1 MQVQG
6 CRVRRSHQVR
16 AHRRRAG
23 RGVASLMLAATL
35 PVLSMTLPP
44 TASAA
49 PAGAV
54 VVIGDSFATNHSDD
68 LGPACGH
75 SPTSWPARLARRT
88 GDHLI
93 NVSCSG
99 ASLFGRYNVYDQ
111 AKKAQKRN
119 GFGPRTRA
127 VLVQLGFNDWSG
139 NRLHGRC
146 VATECA
152 HDGKLRTMTAATY
165 AGRLRAL
172 VDYVRFYA
180 PKAAI
185 RIVGYPELFAD
196 GAHNLCTNVAGTKIT
211 KPQTRA
217 AVDAELSLRNTQ
229 SGAADILGTGF
240 VDARAVTA
248 GHGMCSTDPWVRG
261 VMYPRPGLAETL
273 MVRHPTE
280 HGDLVLAKAVADS
293 LDG

>member
-1 MQVQG
+1 MASAPDP
-6 CRVRRSHQVR
+6 RRPGAARLQRLERQPAPR
-16 AHRRRAG
+16 ALRGNRMRPRRQTAHHDDRHLRRPVTRAG
-23 RGVASLMLAATL
+23 RL
-35 PVLSMTLPP
+35 
-44 TASAA
+44 
-49 PAGAV
+49 
-54 VVIGDSFATNHSDD
+54 
-68 LGPACGH
+68 C
-75 SPTSWPARLARRT
+75 
-88 GDHLI
+88 
-93 NVSCSG
+93 
-99 ASLFGRYNVYDQ
+99 
-111 AKKAQKRN
+111 
-119 GFGPRTRA
+119 A
-127 VLVQLGFNDWSG
+127 VL
-139 NRLHGRC
+139 
-146 VATECA
+146 
-152 HDGKLRTMTAATY
+152 
-165 AGRLRAL
+165 RAEG
-172 VDYVRFYA
+172 
-180 PKAAI
+180 AI